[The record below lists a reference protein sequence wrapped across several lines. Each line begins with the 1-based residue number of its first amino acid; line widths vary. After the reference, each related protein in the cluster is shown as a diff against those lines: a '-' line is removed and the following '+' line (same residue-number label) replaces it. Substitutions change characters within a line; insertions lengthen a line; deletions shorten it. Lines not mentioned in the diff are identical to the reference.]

1 MSKKIV
7 MLLLA
12 ILAVTTSCVNENSD
26 EEDSED
32 VRVFNFSVGYDITGI
47 DNNSSS
53 KATSDIGSYAKKL
66 VFIDYVA
73 GVKMQEKAFT
83 SSDEDYGNMQIGLS
97 EGTHRLVFVAH
108 NSDVLSLAY
117 PELSFDKVKD
127 TFIYSKELVVNGNT
141 NPDQSI
147 SLSRS
152 VGKIFITATDAI
164 PDEATGLR
172 VIISSYHPA
181 FDVALGA
188 TSGSPAEE
196 VRTFTYSDANK
207 GVKGSTYTIYCF
219 ANKEKHTTDVTIEL
233 LGAENKV
240 LHSNKLSNVPVNKN
254 TQTKI
259 TGSLFSF
266 VAWSTI
272 TIESEWNDDVVYL
285 I

>member
-1 MSKKIV
+1 M
-7 MLLLA
+7 
-12 ILAVTTSCVNENSD
+12 NEISD
-26 EEDSED
+26 DEDNKD
-32 VRVFNFSVGYDITGI
+32 VRTFNFSVGYDMTGI
-47 DNNSSS
+47 DNNPSFRAASNIS
-53 KATSDIGSYAKKL
+53 SYAKKL
-66 VFIDYVA
+66 VFFDYVD
-73 GVKMQEKAFT
+73 GVKMQEKTFT
-83 SSDEDYGNMQIGLS
+83 SSDEDYGNMQVGLS

-108 NSDVLSLAY
+108 NSDVLSLTY

-164 PDEATGLR
+164 PNEATGLR

-181 FDVALGA
+181 FDVVSGSA
-188 TSGSPAEE
+188 SGSPAEE
-196 VRTFTYSDANK
+196 VRTFTYSDDNK
-207 GVKGSTYTIYCF
+207 GVKVSTYTIYCF

-240 LHSNKLSNVPVNKN
+240 LHSNKLNDVPVKKN

-259 TGSLFSF
+259 TGTLFSF

-272 TIESEWNDDVVYL
+272 TIENKWDDDIVYPM
-285 I
+285 